1 MNKLVLGIGAVI
13 VAAIVAVG
21 AFIALRGDAPDE
33 FELTDTSDAAE
44 STSDDESGDSAD
56 SDGDAAADDSTT
68 ASPGDISGTWSV
80 AEGSEA
86 GYRVVED
93 ISGITDFEAVGR
105 TTDVAGTI
113 TVEGTTVTS
122 GEFSV
127 LVGSISS
134 DDRRR
139 DTTFANDIMNSR
151 EFPSATLV
159 LSEAIELGSLPEDGA
174 SVTTTAQGELTLR
187 DATNATPIEVAAQ
200 LLGDQIEIVASV
212 DVLFSDYGIANPT
225 NAFVTVRDEG
235 KVEVRLLLSRG

>member
-1 MNKLVLGIGAVI
+1 MNKLLLGIGAVV
-13 VAAIVAVG
+13 VAAVVAIG
-21 AFIALRGDAPDE
+21 AFLVLRGDAPEE
-33 FELTDTSDAAE
+33 FQLTDTSEAADSTNDDASGE
-44 STSDDESGDSAD
+44 STDSGGDESTDNG
-56 SDGDAAADDSTT
+56 TT
-68 ASPGDISGTWSV
+68 AAPGDISGTWSV

-105 TTDVAGTI
+105 TSDVSGTI
-113 TVEGTTVTS
+113 AVEGTTVTS

-139 DTTFANDIMNSR
+139 DSTFANDIMNSR

-159 LSEAIELGSLPEDGA
+159 LAEPIELGSLPDDGA
-174 SVTTTAQGELTLR
+174 SITTTAQGELTLR

-235 KVEVRLLLSRG
+235 KVEVRLLLSRS

>member
-1 MNKLVLGIGAVI
+1 MNKLVLALGAAV
-13 VAAIVAVG
+13 VAVIVAVG
-21 AFIALRGDAPDE
+21 AFVFLRSNAAPDA
-33 FELTDTSDAAE
+33 FELSDTATGAEEPDAEEQPADTSEGDGAATSDAVGL
-44 STSDDESGDSAD
+44 D
-56 SDGDAAADDSTT
+56 
-68 ASPGDISGTWSV
+68 GTWSV

-93 ISGITDFEAVGR
+93 LSGITDFEAVGR
-105 TTDVAGTI
+105 TSDVSGTI
-113 TVEGTTVTS
+113 EIEGTTVTA

-139 DTTFANDIMNSR
+139 DSTFANDIMNAR

-159 LSEAIELGSLPEDGA
+159 ISGPIELGSLPEDGA
-174 SVTTTAQGELTLR
+174 AVTTTAEGELTLR
-187 DATNATPIEVAAQ
+187 DATNSAPIEVAAQ

-212 DVLFSDYGIANPT
+212 DVLFSDYGIDNPT